1 MGATRVILLLALL
14 CLVGC
19 STAEGSKVEQRAI
32 LPQPDQVSFV
42 ERPLTLAAARR
53 SDVPGPLVVLLDSD
67 PWATVIGSGSPTFAL
82 YEDGTVIQQTANGFS
97 TTRLTDQELKRFLG
111 RLNLQALSQSYGRFE
126 AENAT
131 DQPDQDL
138 LVYGDERPVF
148 VSVYGSLKDNNIR
161 ARIPKEVN
169 AAYDMLTQ
177 FKHPKSRAW
186 LPENI
191 EVMIW
196 PYENAPEPSVRW
208 PQEWPGLDDSKTVKR
223 GDDSFS
229 IFMPSQKLVEL
240 RAFLKR
246 RNEKGAFEID
256 GQKWAAS
263 IRFPFPHEKL
273 WMAPHPELK

>member
-1 MGATRVILLLALL
+1 MILPLALV

-19 STAEGSKVEQRAI
+19 FATEVPDVEQKTI
-32 LPQPDQVSFV
+32 LPRPDQVSFF
-42 ERPLTLAAARR
+42 ERPLTLAAARK
-53 SDVPGPLVVLLDSD
+53 SDVPSPLVVLLDRD
-67 PWATVIGSGSPTFAL
+67 PWAAVIGSGSPKFAL

-97 TTRLTDQELKRFLG
+97 ATRLTGRELERFFD
-111 RLNLQALSQSYGRFE
+111 RLNLPTLSRHYGQFE

-138 LVYGDERPVF
+138 LVYWTERPIF
-148 VSVYGSLKDNNIR
+148 VSVYGSLKDSKVR
-161 ARIPKEVN
+161 AKIPKDVI
-169 AAYDMLTQ
+169 AAYDMLAE

-186 LPENI
+186 LPEDI

-196 PYENAPEPSVRW
+196 PYEYAPEPSVSW
-208 PQEWPGLDDSKTVKR
+208 PQEWPGLDDPKTIRR
-223 GDDSFS
+223 GGGSFS
-229 IFMPSQKLVEL
+229 IFMPSLKLAEI

-246 RNEKGAFEID
+246 RNEKGAFEIG